1 MKYLCGY
8 ILYKDELVLLLA
20 SKEPQLPNNEF
31 WILSTSSIPDTLKCN
46 EFSLAMIAA
55 IESYIFISGIG
66 METSNIF
73 LCSE

>member
-1 MKYLCGY
+1 MAPTDY
-8 ILYKDELVLLLA
+8 
-20 SKEPQLPNNEF
+20 
-31 WILSTSSIPDTLKCN
+31 TLKSN
-46 EFSLAMIAA
+46 ELPLAVIAA